1 LAGCDVSLHRAFS
14 YNRVAKISESSL
26 ATRKIFSN
34 SELLLLKELSG
45 IEFSTKINRTAVT
58 FCRQKISSHQFN
70 YVQQSVRQNNSI
82 LQAEKPDR
90 PKRAARLWQQPV
102 EKRTE
107 A

>member
-1 LAGCDVSLHRAFS
+1 MLACTVRSATTVYLKFLNPLS
-14 YNRVAKISESSL
+14 

-58 FCRQKISSHQFN
+58 FCRQKIGSHQFN